1 MKIKFIILVLIFI
14 SCGGVETSIEEV
26 STTVS
31 TIKEPT
37 TQESLATENENIEL
51 DCSIPEN
58 ASKTQCGAQA
68 DSSSD
73 IIVALEN
80 ASDEAKQCINS
91 KWTGG
96 VDRVLQGHQPSQD
109 EINLINNCLGK
120 PEETRNSG
128 SDLDCSI
135 PENASKTQCGGTG
148 GSGSDLDCSIPE
160 NASKTQC
167 GGTGGSGSSTS
178 DDGSRLEIP
187 TDKEREGLPSCNGV
201 QFTTFPVDMDEVYEI
216 TPLGN
221 LNPPGHTFPTDHTYI
236 HIDENK
242 SKVLNLY
249 APADIYLT
257 LIRKSKGGSVGEG
270 GVDYSINFSL
280 CKDVIGYYNHVKT
293 ISETLQ
299 AIVDSKQCEGFGS
312 SEECTTVISLDR
324 ISEGTLL
331 GTVGYSQGNFDFGLF
346 DLSKPLSFIKPE
358 RHVER
363 TIHIQCPYDYY
374 PSDMRNVFYNLF
386 SRDDGSCNTNMHDV
400 RETLKGAWFHTS
412 APDENV
418 VDWKTHL
425 GFFADVDFSNI
436 QNISIGG
443 IVRDAG
449 WFSFTPKSS
458 GTINRDFLD
467 TAPGTTYCYEPETIV
482 SSRPAFSGKIV
493 VKFVEDQILHID
505 HQSGTCSGSEEV
517 EGYEIYK
524 R

>member
-26 STTVS
+26 STSVS
-31 TIKEPT
+31 TIKETT

-58 ASKTQCGAQA
+58 SSKTQCGGTGGNDSS

-96 VDRVLQGHQPSQD
+96 VDRVLQGHKPTQD

-120 PEETRNSG
+120 SEETSN
-128 SDLDCSI
+128 
-135 PENASKTQCGGTG
+135 N
-148 GSGSDLDCSIPE
+148 GSDLDCSIPE

-178 DDGSRLEIP
+178 DDGYRLEIP
-187 TDKEREGLPSCNGV
+187 TNKEREGLPSCNGV
-201 QFTTFPVDMDEVYEI
+201 QFTTFPVDMDEVYRI

-249 APADIYLT
+249 APADVYLT
-257 LIRKSKGGSVGEG
+257 LVRKSKGGSVGEG
-270 GVDYSINFSL
+270 EVDYSINFSL

-293 ISETLQ
+293 ISETIQ
-299 AIVDSKQCEGFGS
+299 TIVDSKQCEAFGS

-331 GTVGYSQGNFDFGLF
+331 GTVGHSQGNFDFGLF

-363 TIHIQCPYDYY
+363 TRYIQCPYDYY

-412 APDENV
+412 APDEIV

-443 IVRDAG
+443 IVRDSG

-458 GTINRDFLD
+458 GTINRNFLD
-467 TAPGTTYCYEPETIV
+467 TVPGTTYCYEPETIV

-505 HQSGTCSGSEEV
+505 HQSGTCSGSEEL